1 MACQDGP
8 VPHPTVPVYFAA
20 LPRIKTGGSN
30 QQRAPQQH
38 ITRRSSRCCRPLL
51 ARHRGRAA
59 QPPVSRAAQA
69 RRPGSSTE
77 DARTPRRWVASCSG
91 SRFSASEFSK
101 PIASGNRTEE
111 DHAGKSMSVG
121 GRTLFCRRS
130 GGSDRRAWRSRQR
143 PIRRAA
149 TTMPD
154 WRLADGRGSGGHGGE
169 SDGQTQDP
177 VGRHPYRPSHWFG
190 SSVRCRSHRPG
201 PARAGKAPR
210 IDMIWAPRRAI
221 RARWLSDDF
230 ANSRLAR

>member
-1 MACQDGP
+1 MVQSTVTWACGKARPNGNASLILACQDGP

-69 RRPGSSTE
+69 PRPGSSTE
-77 DARTPRRWVASCSG
+77 DARRLAAGLQAARAVAPAPPSLRADRLRKSNRRRPRRKIDERWGANIVLS
-91 SRFSASEFSK
+91 
-101 PIASGNRTEE
+101 
-111 DHAGKSMSVG
+111 
-121 GRTLFCRRS
+121 
-130 GGSDRRAWRSRQR
+130 
-143 PIRRAA
+143 PIRWLRPARLAIAA
-149 TTMPD
+149 EADPTGRNNDAD

-177 VGRHPYRPSHWFG
+177 VGRHPYRGLLIRFVLCSVSI
-190 SSVRCRSHRPG
+190 SSP
-201 PARAGKAPR
+201 
-210 IDMIWAPRRAI
+210 W
-221 RARWLSDDF
+221 
-230 ANSRLAR
+230 SRLALGRLRAST